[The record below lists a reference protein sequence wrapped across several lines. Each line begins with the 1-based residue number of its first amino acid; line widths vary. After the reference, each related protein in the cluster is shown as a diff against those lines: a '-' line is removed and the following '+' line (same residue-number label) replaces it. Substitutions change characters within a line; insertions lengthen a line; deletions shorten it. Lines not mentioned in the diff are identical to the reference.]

1 MVKNNDYDNLREE
14 ILYSRKAQDTFTMF
28 LYTSVITIL
37 GFAFELQNL
46 YLFLLPI
53 IIIVPVAIKVAD
65 YRRTIAYIA
74 AYMILFLENDY
85 NKWETDNFEFSK
97 IYPRKGMEKL
107 IHILENYDAFFLN
120 VVCASVFIGMVVYNI
135 ISSNLTNLFL
145 DIILSIIAIFTC
157 VLIFIVTRTYSDYQ
171 NLKVLKLSGWL
182 RFNTIKMKEEN
193 ENE

>member
-1 MVKNNDYDNLREE
+1 
-14 ILYSRKAQDTFTMF
+14 
-28 LYTSVITIL
+28 
-37 GFAFELQNL
+37 
-46 YLFLLPI
+46 
-53 IIIVPVAIKVAD
+53 
-65 YRRTIAYIA
+65 
-74 AYMILFLENDY
+74 
-85 NKWETDNFEFSK
+85 
-97 IYPRKGMEKL
+97 
-107 IHILENYDAFFLN
+107 
-120 VVCASVFIGMVVYNI
+120 MVVYNI